1 MVSALK
7 NVNNFSIVYELIGR
21 SYQRKSISKF
31 SISKFISNLVTKSFY
46 HQNLEKHDGVPHF
59 S

>member
-31 SISKFISNLVTKSFY
+31 SVSNFISNLVTKNFC
-46 HQNLEKHDGVPHF
+46 HQNLEKHDGLLHF